1 MAWKLDLYNLEFPV
15 VCGIQPDCP
24 LCCCCVCP
32 LSLSVL
38 PPPQLEGHHTLIL
51 DVPDGWER
59 ELLGRAVLAAL
70 AAQQPELPLVRL
82 PSDEQRCAAFPADA
96 GPLLAHLDPV
106 SGGAEAV
113 RRAALL
119 PAGSYLL
126 AAGAGL
132 ECDGAP
138 APLLQL
144 RPEAAPLCALP
155 GRRLMRRLLEAAGG
169 APPPPEDAVFRTC
182 RWAAGL
188 SGRLLAAAARR
199 RLSVAAP
206 AAEAWATARVAPGEP
221 WRLIRWVQRL
231 WETDVV
237 PAVAAALSDPTALE
251 ETLLYLRDAAVAEDC
266 PLSGT
271 GSNASACLLCVSVCV
286 RAVTGCPLAW
296 CLKYES

>member
-1 MAWKLDLYNLEFPV
+1 MLCLLTLYCAP
-15 VCGIQPDCP
+15 
-24 LCCCCVCP
+24 CCSRT
-32 LSLSVL
+32 L
-38 PPPQLEGHHTLIL
+38 QLEGHHTLIL
-51 DVPDGWER
+51 DVPDGWDR

-82 PSDEQRCAAFPADA
+82 PADGQQPAFPADS

-106 SGGAEAV
+106 SSGAEAA
-113 RRAALL
+113 RRAARL
-119 PAGSYLL
+119 PAGSFLL

-132 ECDGAP
+132 QSDGVP
-138 APLLQL
+138 VPVPVLQL
-144 RPEAAPLCALP
+144 RPEAAPLSALP

-188 SGRLLAAAARR
+188 GGRLLAAAARR
-199 RLSVAAP
+199 KLCLAAP
-206 AAEAWATARVAPGEP
+206 GAEAWAAARVEPGEP

-237 PAVAAALSDPTALE
+237 PAVAAALTEPAALE
-251 ETLLYLRDAAVAEDC
+251 ETLTYLRNAAVAEDC

-271 GSNASACLLCVSVCV
+271 GTQSA
-286 RAVTGCPLAW
+286 
-296 CLKYES
+296 